1 MRGKAPSPF
10 QTRAETP
17 ILVVV
22 PEPWRARPNHQEA
35 LMRNP
40 KAKLMRLA
48 GAIAVIA
55 LVVEALGAGFKW

>member
-1 MRGKAPSPF
+1 MGRAGRSCLEVPAP
-10 QTRAETP
+10 
-17 ILVVV
+17 
-22 PEPWRARPNHQEA
+22 WMARPDHQEV